1 MNKVKL
7 VVIHKNGNV
16 VYFEDGKIAKNIS
29 LEEIKD
35 DAIVLDISEVI
46 DTKDGVN
53 MMMCSPTVD
62 VRLKDGEIYYAPSVS
77 NQVLD
82 ALLSFEQKLQSL
94 HLKMKEYGIAGPL
107 DIISA
112 EQYVRNWQS
121 IGAKVGKLLNG
132 QIDWGLNND

>member
-1 MNKVKL
+1 MGKVKL

-16 VYFEDGKIAKNIS
+16 VYFEDGKIAKNIP

-35 DAIVLDISEVI
+35 GAIVLDISEVI

-82 ALLSFEQKLQSL
+82 TLLSFEQKLQSL

-121 IGAKVGKLLNG
+121 MVLSGTLVNGK
-132 QIDWGLNND
+132 